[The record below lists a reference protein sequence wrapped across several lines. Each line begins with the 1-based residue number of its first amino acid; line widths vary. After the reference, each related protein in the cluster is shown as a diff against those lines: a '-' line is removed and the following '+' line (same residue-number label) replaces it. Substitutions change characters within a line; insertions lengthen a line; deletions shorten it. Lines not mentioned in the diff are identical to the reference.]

1 MPKSKPLHILV
12 IRLSAMGDVAMTV
25 PVLLALVQT
34 YPQLRLTV
42 LSRGFFA
49 PLFEPLDR
57 VSFFTADLKGRH
69 KGLGGLWTLYREL
82 RAQRFD
88 AVADLHNVL
97 RSNILKVFFSF
108 HCLPFAQLHKGRT
121 EKRALT
127 AMKNK
132 DFRPLRATH
141 LRYADVFEKLGYPLN
156 LEAVQLPGNQPMTAK
171 TQELLGNNPG
181 KRIGIAPFA
190 AYAGKRYPLERM
202 EVVLEELSKTEGYTI
217 ILFGGGRE
225 ERDQL
230 AQWASS
236 YTRCI
241 NAAGVLPFKEELALI
256 SNLDLMVSMDSGN
269 AHLAANFRIPTI
281 TLWGLTH
288 PFAGFYPF
296 GQESSNALLADR
308 SRFPGIPTSVFGK
321 KMPKGYENV
330 MESISPADVVRKIKE
345 VLGEK

>member
-1 MPKSKPLHILV
+1 
-12 IRLSAMGDVAMTV
+12 MGDVAMTV

-42 LSRGFFA
+42 LSRGFLA
-49 PLFEPLDR
+49 PIFEPLHS
-57 VSFFTADLKGRH
+57 VSFVNADLKGRH

-82 RAQRFD
+82 RTHRFD

-97 RSNILKVFFSF
+97 RTNILKAFFSF
-108 HCLPFAQLHKGRT
+108 HRQPFVQLNKGRA

-127 AMKNK
+127 AIKNK
-132 DFRPLRATH
+132 DFRPLRSTH
-141 LRYADVFEKLGYPLN
+141 QRYAEVFEKLGYPLD
-156 LEAVQLPGNQPMTAK
+156 LEAVQLPGKQPLPAK
-171 TQELLGNNPG
+171 AQNLLGRTRG

-190 AYAGKRYPLERM
+190 AYAGKRYPLALM
-202 EVVLEELSKTEGYTI
+202 EEVLKKLSNTKRYKI
-217 ILFGGGRE
+217 IFFGGGGE
-225 ERDQL
+225 ERELL

-236 YTRCI
+236 YEGYI
-241 NAAGVLPFKEELALI
+241 NAAGVLSFKEELALI
-256 SNLDLMVSMDSGN
+256 SNLDLMVSMDSANG
-269 AHLAANFRIPTI
+269 HLAANYQIPTI

-288 PFAGFYPF
+288 PYAGFYPF
-296 GQESSNALLADR
+296 GQDSGNALLADR

-330 MESISPADVVRKIKE
+330 MESIVPADVVRKIKE